1 MDKLRDIEK
10 EKRERQNRILN
21 SLNLD
26 GNSSRKRYGSIRK
39 KISSGNQKRNEKGQ
53 CMVLGL
59 VALILVTAAVFQ
71 EGRRNS
77 EAVSSEQNRIMTAE
91 DSRQSGE
98 SESLIL
104 VNKEHGL
111 PEGYTVNLHWLQN
124 GREAVAD
131 EIYEALSDMLTD
143 GTADGKEFVVASG
156 YRSYEKQQRLLEE
169 DIQASMEKYGLSW
182 QEAYARESRETMP
195 EGHSEHETGLAVDL
209 VALDYQILD
218 EAQEYT
224 EENQWLREHCQDYGF
239 ILRYPRGKEDVTGI
253 SYESWHF
260 RYVGTEAAKEIMEKG
275 ITLEEYLE
283 QENHKV

>member
-1 MDKLRDIEK
+1 MDKLRSIEE
-10 EKRERQNRILN
+10 EKRERQNRILS

-26 GNSSRKRYGSIRK
+26 GSGSQKRHGSDRK
-39 KISSGNQKRNEKGQ
+39 KKSSVAQKRNEKGQ
-53 CMVLGL
+53 CTVLGL

-71 EGRRNS
+71 EGRRSS
-77 EAVSSEQNRIMTAE
+77 ESVFTEQNRIMTAE
-91 DSRQSGE
+91 DNRQSGE
-98 SESLIL
+98 SENLIL

-111 PEGYTVNLHWLQN
+111 PENYTVNLHWLQN

-143 GTADGKEFVVASG
+143 GSADGREFVVASG
-156 YRSYEKQQRLLEE
+156 YRSYEKQQQLLEE
-169 DIQASMEKYGLSW
+169 DIQASMEKYGLTR
-182 QEAYARESRETMP
+182 QEAYDKESQETMP
-195 EGHSEHETGLAVDL
+195 QGHSEHETGLAVDL

-260 RYVGTEAAKEIMEKG
+260 RYVGTEAAKEIMDKG

-283 QENHKV
+283 QKNQNV

>member
-1 MDKLRDIEK
+1 MDKLRSIEE
-10 EKRERQNRILN
+10 EKRERQNRILS

-26 GNSSRKRYGSIRK
+26 GSGSQKRHGSDRK
-39 KISSGNQKRNEKGQ
+39 KKSSVAQKRNEKGQ
-53 CMVLGL
+53 CTVLGL

-77 EAVSSEQNRIMTAE
+77 ESVFTEQNRIMTAE
-91 DSRQSGE
+91 DNRQSGE
-98 SESLIL
+98 SENLIL

-111 PEGYTVNLHWLQN
+111 PENYTVNLHWLQN

-143 GTADGKEFVVASG
+143 GSADGREFVVASG
-156 YRSYEKQQRLLEE
+156 YRSYEKQQQLLEE
-169 DIQASMEKYGLSW
+169 DIQASMEKYGLTR
-182 QEAYARESRETMP
+182 QEAYDKESQETMP
-195 EGHSEHETGLAVDL
+195 QGHSEHETGLAVDL

-260 RYVGTEAAKEIMEKG
+260 RYVGTEAAKEIMDKG

-283 QENHKV
+283 QKNQNV